1 MIDSKLM
8 ENDTE
13 SPREGTSSFIFVFL
27 TLGDSAVCNMDSKQF
42 YCDKPN
48 RNLTVKEVLRMKT
61 IIIKMNQKSEID
73 NIGGLSFD

>member
-27 TLGDSAVCNMDSKQF
+27 TLGDRTVYNIDSKQF
-42 YCDKPN
+42 YCDKSEFN
-48 RNLTVKEVLRMKT
+48 CERGGAYENDNNKNESKE
-61 IIIKMNQKSEID
+61 
-73 NIGGLSFD
+73 

>member
-27 TLGDSAVCNMDSKQF
+27 TLGDRTVYNIDSKQF
-42 YCDKPN
+42 YCDKSEFDGE
-48 RNLTVKEVLRMKT
+48 KVL
-61 IIIKMNQKSEID
+61 
-73 NIGGLSFD
+73 

>member
-27 TLGDSAVCNMDSKQF
+27 TLGDRTVYNMDKK
-42 YCDKPN
+42 CVTC
-48 RNLTVKEVLRMKT
+48 RIE
-61 IIIKMNQKSEID
+61 
-73 NIGGLSFD
+73 